1 MDLAYKDCKA
11 CIVQKDDKG
20 EHISTF
26 TTWRGD
32 IISGLI
38 EKAMLGTNF
47 KMGNRLHIEIVPAD
61 MEFEHISDEEMG
73 W

>member
-11 CIVQKDDKG
+11 CIVQKDNKG
-20 EHISTF
+20 KYISTF

-38 EKAMLGTNF
+38 EKAMVGTNF
-47 KMGNRLHIEIVPAD
+47 KMGNSLHIEIVPAD
-61 MEFEHISDEEMG
+61 KEFEHITDEERG
-73 W
+73 F